1 MNDITSIL
9 DDILTDRCLVSLG
22 NIDTFT
28 EEAIEVACQFLGD
41 CGVPFTYEYIWDDN
55 IVVFSWIEY
64 NKPQIFMFKVK

>member
-28 EEAIEVACQFLGD
+28 EEAIEVACQFLSD
-41 CGVPFTYEYIWDDN
+41 SGVPFTYEYIWGDK
-55 IVVFSWIEY
+55 IVVFSWIERD
-64 NKPQIFMFKVK
+64 KPQIFMFRVQ